1 MAVTAKTKD
10 VSVSYKKLNPILDKI
25 RGMNVE
31 QALNILRFV
40 PSPWAKEVS
49 KVVKSAVANAEN
61 NFMIDPENLKIT
73 EIYSGVGPTIKRFRA
88 RARGRAARIL
98 KRSSNI
104 TVVVDKE

>member
-25 RGMNVE
+25 RGMDVE

-40 PSPWAKEVS
+40 PSPWAREIS

-61 NFMIDPENLKIT
+61 NFMIDAENLKIT
-73 EIYSGVGPTIKRFRA
+73 EIYSGVGPSIKRFRA
-88 RARGRAARIL
+88 RARGRAAPVIR
-98 KRSSNI
+98 RTSNI

>member
-40 PSPWAKEVS
+40 PSPWAREVS

-61 NFMIDPENLKIT
+61 NFMFDSEDLIFT
-73 EIYSGVGPTIKRFRA
+73 EFYSGVGPTIIRFRA
-88 RARGRAARIL
+88 RARGRAARVL
-98 KRSSNI
+98 RRSSNI
-104 TVVVDKE
+104 TVVVD